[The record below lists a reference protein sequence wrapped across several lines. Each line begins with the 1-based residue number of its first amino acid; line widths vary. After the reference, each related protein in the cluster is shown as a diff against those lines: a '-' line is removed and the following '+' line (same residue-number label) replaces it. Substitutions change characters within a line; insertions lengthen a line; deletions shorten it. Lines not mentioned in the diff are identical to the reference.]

1 MKQEANSKPPIIQ
14 FKGIINQSF
23 IAHVVDV
30 IDDYV
35 PLDLNSRSLHRKL
48 LSISVELLQNIAHH
62 GIYDTTDHT
71 HGKFEIFESD
81 DYFEVVASNRGTTKN
96 CLRAKDAIAFG
107 NSLTRSELIAHTHT
121 RASLETDDSAG
132 IGLFT
137 ILASCSNQV
146 SCTCTESNNSMVIE
160 MNCRLNKTANE

>member
-62 GIYDTTDHT
+62 GIYDTSDHT
-71 HGKFEIFESD
+71 HGKFEIYESD
-81 DYFEVVASNRGTTKN
+81 DHFEIVASNRGTTES
-96 CLRAKDAIAFG
+96 CSRAKEAIAFG
-107 NSLTRSELIAHTHT
+107 KSLTRAELIEHTHK
-121 RASLETDDSAG
+121 RASIESEESAG

-146 SCTCTESNNSMVIE
+146 SCSCADSNTSIMIE
-160 MNCRLNKTANE
+160 IKCRLNKIETE